1 LIAIKE
7 ENTDMFRLLKKIFK
21 FLYIKKK
28 YRKEVEIPFSANV
41 ARGAVFEGMNKL
53 YPKCSF
59 TGKLGFGSYI
69 GPNSEIAGVI
79 GRYTSIGPN
88 VKVITGTH
96 PLTYPF
102 VTTSPAFFSLRKQNG
117 STFTKVQR
125 FDEHLIFDKSNNY
138 AVKIGNDC
146 WVGERAMV
154 VGGIQVG
161 DGAVILA
168 GAIVTKD
175 VPAYAIVGGI
185 PATVLRYRYRTDS
198 IDFLLKFKWWGKE
211 LQWLQDNVEL
221 MNNMENLENE
231 YAQRNY

>member
-1 LIAIKE
+1 
-7 ENTDMFRLLKKIFK
+7 MFRLLKKIFK
-21 FLYIKKK
+21 FLYVKIK
-28 YRKEVEIPFSANV
+28 YRKEVEFPFSANV
-41 ARGAVFEGMNKL
+41 ELGTVFEGMNKL

-69 GPNSEIAGVI
+69 GPNSEIAGTI
-79 GRYTSIGPN
+79 GKYTSIGPN
-88 VKVITGTH
+88 VKVIIGTH

-102 VTTSPAFFSLRKQNG
+102 VTTCPAFFSLRKQNG

-125 FDEHLIFDKSNNY
+125 FDEHLTFDKSNNY

-146 WVGERAMV
+146 WIGERAMV
-154 VGGIQVG
+154 VGGVQVG

-175 VPAYAIVGGI
+175 IPAYAIVGGI
-185 PATVLRYRYRTDS
+185 PAKILRYRYRVDS
-198 IDFLLKFKWWGKE
+198 IGFLLKFKWWDKE
-211 LQWLQDNVEL
+211 IQWLQDNVEL

-231 YAQRNY
+231 YAKKNN